1 MPIVNDKN
9 LYLMDIED
17 LKTEN
22 EKLKMR
28 CKRLVLIL
36 NECLSYVDNIDEY
49 NKLSVKIEEI
59 KKNYN

>member
-1 MPIVNDKN
+1 
-9 LYLMDIED
+9 MDIED

-28 CKRLVLIL
+28 CRRLVLIL
-36 NECLSYVDNIDEY
+36 NETLSYVDDIDEY